1 MSTDR
6 ELLEMAA
13 KAARVF
19 ATKEDFAARG
29 WEWKI
34 SDDTDFDATSGTLQG
49 TYIWYGSNG
58 EVGGTDRFDW
68 DPLADDGDA
77 FRLLRQV
84 DYGLLVEDGVV
95 KIMNK
100 LGGCVFFADISG
112 ADEMSVIRRAITS
125 AAAAKAWS
133 LP

>member
-13 KAARVF
+13 RAAGIDLQNKPMF
-19 ATKEDFAARG
+19 GGDAEPGYYAYPSGQSPKWLFWNPLED
-29 WEWKI
+29 
-34 SDDTDFDATSGTLQG
+34 DA
-49 TYIWYGSNG
+49 
-58 EVGGTDRFDW
+58 
-68 DPLADDGDA
+68 DA

-95 KIMNK
+95 KIMNNI
-100 LGGCVFFADISG
+100 GGCVFYVDING

-133 LP
+133 QP

>member
-13 KAARVF
+13 KAAGMAHKYNPSWHAF
-19 ATKEDFAARG
+19 YLEST
-29 WEWKI
+29 
-34 SDDTDFDATSGTLQG
+34 SPFD
-49 TYIWYGSNG
+49 GS
-58 EVGGTDRFDW
+58 RCW
-68 DPLADDGDA
+68 DPHSRWNPLEDDGDA

-100 LGGCVFFADISG
+100 LGGCMLFLEIRD
-112 ADEMSVIRRAITS
+112 ADEMTVIRRAITMS
-125 AAAAKAWS
+125 AAEKGRRM
-133 LP
+133 P